1 MVEDKTLYASS
12 SEKMRQ
18 RGKKRK
24 KPVFLKRRTGGI
36 ALQIG
41 ADFPF

>member
-24 KPVFLKRRTGGI
+24 KQFMSIYIMKR
-36 ALQIG
+36 LQRS
-41 ADFPF
+41 AKK